1 MLNRLYSLFSN
12 DVGIDLG
19 TANTLV
25 HVHGKGI
32 VISEPS
38 VVAVEA
44 KSRKVLA
51 IGAEAKRML
60 GRTPANIVAIR
71 PLRDGVIADYVV
83 TEAMLRYF
91 IKKGTAGKISF
102 GRPDVLV
109 SVPAGSTSVEKRY
122 VLDAARQAGA
132 GKAYLIEEPMA
143 AAIGAQLPIS
153 GPSGNMIVNIGGGT
167 AEIAVI
173 SLSDIVVAKSHRVG
187 GNRFDEAIALYI
199 RRKYNLMIGDRTAE
213 QVKLEIG
220 SALPLEEEMTM
231 SVKGRDMI
239 AGLPREVMITST
251 EITEAMEVP
260 LRNLTDAIRGV
271 LEQTPPELSAD
282 IIDKGIVLSGG
293 GALLRNIDRLI
304 TNVTGVA
311 THVAPDPL
319 SCVAKGTGIALEHFD
334 VFAKSLTSQA

>member
-1 MLNRLYSLFSN
+1 MKI
-12 DVGIDLG
+12 GIDLG
-19 TANTLV
+19 TANVLV
-25 HVHGKGI
+25 FVQGQGI
-32 VISEPS
+32 TVREPS
-38 VVAVEA
+38 VVAIDAEDRIVAVGTEA
-44 KSRKVLA
+44 KEMV
-51 IGAEAKRML
+51 
-60 GRTPANIVAIR
+60 GRTPGSISAIR

-167 AEIAVI
+167 AEIAVL
-173 SLSDIVVAKSHRVG
+173 SMSDIVVAKSHRVG

-220 SALPLEEEMTM
+220 SALPLEEELVM

-260 LRNLTDAIRGV
+260 LRNLTVAIRGV

-311 THVAPDPL
+311 SHVAPDPL
-319 SCVAKGTGIALEHFD
+319 SCVAKGTGTALEHFD

>member
-1 MLNRLYSLFSN
+1 MKI
-12 DVGIDLG
+12 GIDLG
-19 TANTLV
+19 TANVLV
-25 HVHGKGI
+25 FVQGQGI
-32 VISEPS
+32 TVREPS
-38 VVAVEA
+38 VVAIDADDRIVAVGTEA
-44 KSRKVLA
+44 KEMV
-51 IGAEAKRML
+51 
-60 GRTPANIVAIR
+60 GRTPGSITAIR

-91 IKKGTAGKISF
+91 ITKGTAGKISF

-220 SALPLEEEMTM
+220 SALPLEEELTM

-311 THVAPDPL
+311 AHVAPDPL

>member
-1 MLNRLYSLFSN
+1 MKI
-12 DVGIDLG
+12 GIDLG
-19 TANTLV
+19 TANVLV
-25 HVHGKGI
+25 FVQGQGI
-32 VISEPS
+32 TVREPS
-38 VVAVEA
+38 VVAIDSEDRIVAVGNEA
-44 KSRKVLA
+44 K
-51 IGAEAKRML
+51 EML
-60 GRTPANIVAIR
+60 GRTPGSITAIR

-143 AAIGAQLPIS
+143 AAIGAELPIS

-213 QVKLEIG
+213 QVKIEVG
-220 SALPLEEEMTM
+220 SALPLEEELTM

-239 AGLPREVMITST
+239 AGLPREVIITST

-304 TNVTGVA
+304 TTVTGVA

>member
-1 MLNRLYSLFSN
+1 MKI
-12 DVGIDLG
+12 GIDLG
-19 TANTLV
+19 TANVLV
-25 HVHGKGI
+25 FVQGQGI
-32 VISEPS
+32 TVREPS
-38 VVAVEA
+38 VVAIDADDRIVAVGTEA
-44 KSRKVLA
+44 KEMV
-51 IGAEAKRML
+51 
-60 GRTPANIVAIR
+60 GRTPGSITAIR

-220 SALPLEEEMTM
+220 SALPLEEELTM

-239 AGLPREVMITST
+239 AGLPREVTITST

-311 THVAPDPL
+311 AHVAPDPL

>member
-1 MLNRLYSLFSN
+1 MKI
-12 DVGIDLG
+12 GIDLG
-19 TANTLV
+19 TANVLV
-25 HVHGKGI
+25 FVQGQGI
-32 VISEPS
+32 TVREPS
-38 VVAVEA
+38 VVAIDSDDRIVAVGTEA
-44 KSRKVLA
+44 KEMV
-51 IGAEAKRML
+51 
-60 GRTPANIVAIR
+60 GRTPGSITAIR

-220 SALPLEEEMTM
+220 SALPLEEELTM

-239 AGLPREVMITST
+239 AGLPREVIITST
-251 EITEAMEVP
+251 EITEAMDVP

>member
-1 MLNRLYSLFSN
+1 MKI
-12 DVGIDLG
+12 GIDLG
-19 TANTLV
+19 TANVLV
-25 HVHGKGI
+25 FVQGQGI
-32 VISEPS
+32 TVREPS
-38 VVAVEA
+38 VVAIDADDRIVAVGTEA
-44 KSRKVLA
+44 KEMV
-51 IGAEAKRML
+51 
-60 GRTPANIVAIR
+60 GRTPGSITAIR

-173 SLSDIVVAKSHRVG
+173 SMSDIVVAKSHRVG

-220 SALPLEEEMTM
+220 SALPLEEELSM

-239 AGLPREVMITST
+239 AGLPREVLITST

-311 THVAPDPL
+311 AHVAPDPL

>member
-1 MLNRLYSLFSN
+1 MKI
-12 DVGIDLG
+12 GIDLG
-19 TANTLV
+19 TANVLV
-25 HVHGKGI
+25 FVQGQGI
-32 VISEPS
+32 TVREPS
-38 VVAVEA
+38 VVAIDADDRIVAVGTEA
-44 KSRKVLA
+44 KEMV
-51 IGAEAKRML
+51 
-60 GRTPANIVAIR
+60 GRTPGSITAIR

-91 IKKGTAGKISF
+91 IKKGTAGKIAF

-220 SALPLEEEMTM
+220 SALPLEEELTM

-239 AGLPREVMITST
+239 AGLPREVLITST
-251 EITEAMEVP
+251 EITEAMDVP

-311 THVAPDPL
+311 AHVAPDPL
-319 SCVAKGTGIALEHFD
+319 SCVAKGTGIALEHFG

>member
-1 MLNRLYSLFSN
+1 MKI
-12 DVGIDLG
+12 GIDLG
-19 TANTLV
+19 TANVLV
-25 HVHGKGI
+25 FVQGQGI
-32 VISEPS
+32 TVREPS
-38 VVAVEA
+38 VVAIDAEDRIVAVGSEA
-44 KSRKVLA
+44 K
-51 IGAEAKRML
+51 EML
-60 GRTPANIVAIR
+60 GRTPGSITAIR

-143 AAIGAQLPIS
+143 AAIGAELPIS

-213 QVKLEIG
+213 QVKIEIG
-220 SALPLEEEMTM
+220 SALPLEEELTM

-239 AGLPREVMITST
+239 AGLPREVLVTST

-304 TNVTGVA
+304 TTVTGVA
-311 THVAPDPL
+311 SHVAPDPL

>member
-1 MLNRLYSLFSN
+1 MKI
-12 DVGIDLG
+12 GIDLG
-19 TANTLV
+19 TANVLV
-25 HVHGKGI
+25 FVQGQGI
-32 VISEPS
+32 TVREPS
-38 VVAVEA
+38 VVAIDAEDRIVAVGNEA
-44 KSRKVLA
+44 K
-51 IGAEAKRML
+51 EML
-60 GRTPANIVAIR
+60 GRTPGSITAIR

-132 GKAYLIEEPMA
+132 GKAYLIQEPMA
-143 AAIGAQLPIS
+143 AAIGAELPIS

-173 SLSDIVVAKSHRVG
+173 SLSDIVVAKSYRVG

-213 QVKLEIG
+213 QVKIEIG
-220 SALPLEEEMTM
+220 SALPLEDELTM

-239 AGLPREVMITST
+239 AGLPREVTITST
-251 EITEAMEVP
+251 EITEALEVP

-304 TNVTGVA
+304 TTITGVA

>member
-1 MLNRLYSLFSN
+1 MKI
-12 DVGIDLG
+12 GIDLG
-19 TANTLV
+19 TANVLV
-25 HVHGKGI
+25 FVQGQGI
-32 VISEPS
+32 TVREPS
-38 VVAVEA
+38 VVAIDADDRIVAVGTEA
-44 KSRKVLA
+44 KEMV
-51 IGAEAKRML
+51 
-60 GRTPANIVAIR
+60 GRTPGSITAIR

-187 GNRFDEAIALYI
+187 GTRFDEAIALYI

-220 SALPLEEEMTM
+220 SALPLEEELTM

-282 IIDKGIVLSGG
+282 IIDKGVVLSGG

-311 THVAPDPL
+311 AHVAPDPL

>member
-1 MLNRLYSLFSN
+1 MKI
-12 DVGIDLG
+12 GIDLG
-19 TANTLV
+19 TANVLV
-25 HVHGKGI
+25 FVQGQGI
-32 VISEPS
+32 TVREPS
-38 VVAVEA
+38 VVAIDADDRIVAVGTEA
-44 KSRKVLA
+44 KEMV
-51 IGAEAKRML
+51 
-60 GRTPANIVAIR
+60 GRTPGSITAIR

-132 GKAYLIEEPMA
+132 GKAYLIEEPMS

-173 SLSDIVVAKSHRVG
+173 SMSDIVVAKSHRVG

-220 SALPLEEEMTM
+220 SALPLEEELTM

-304 TNVTGVA
+304 TNITGVA
-311 THVAPDPL
+311 AHVAPDPL

>member
-1 MLNRLYSLFSN
+1 MKI
-12 DVGIDLG
+12 GIDLG
-19 TANTLV
+19 TANVLV
-25 HVHGKGI
+25 FVQGQGI
-32 VISEPS
+32 TVREPS
-38 VVAVEA
+38 VVAIDADDRIVAVGTEA
-44 KSRKVLA
+44 KEMV
-51 IGAEAKRML
+51 
-60 GRTPANIVAIR
+60 GRTPGSITAIR

-220 SALPLEEEMTM
+220 SALPLEEEMSM

>member
-1 MLNRLYSLFSN
+1 MKI
-12 DVGIDLG
+12 GIDLG
-19 TANTLV
+19 TANVLV
-25 HVHGKGI
+25 FVQGQGI
-32 VISEPS
+32 TVREPS
-38 VVAVEA
+38 VVAIDSEDRIVAVGNEA
-44 KSRKVLA
+44 K
-51 IGAEAKRML
+51 EML
-60 GRTPANIVAIR
+60 GRTPGSITAIR

-143 AAIGAQLPIS
+143 AAIGAELPIS

-199 RRKYNLMIGDRTAE
+199 RRKYNLVIGDRTAE
-213 QVKLEIG
+213 QVKLEVG
-220 SALPLEEEMTM
+220 SALPLEEELTM

-239 AGLPREVMITST
+239 AGLPREVIITST

-304 TNVTGVA
+304 TTVTGVA

-319 SCVAKGTGIALEHFD
+319 SCVAKGTGTALEHFD
-334 VFAKSLTSQA
+334 VFPKSLTSQA

>member
-1 MLNRLYSLFSN
+1 MKI
-12 DVGIDLG
+12 GIDLG
-19 TANTLV
+19 TANVLV
-25 HVHGKGI
+25 FVQGQGI
-32 VISEPS
+32 TVREPS
-38 VVAVEA
+38 VVAIDSEDRIVAVGNEA
-44 KSRKVLA
+44 K
-51 IGAEAKRML
+51 EML
-60 GRTPANIVAIR
+60 GRTPGSITAIR

-91 IKKGTAGKISF
+91 IKKGTAGKIAF

-143 AAIGAQLPIS
+143 AAIGANLPIS

-213 QVKLEIG
+213 QVKIEVG
-220 SALPLEEEMTM
+220 SALPLEEELTM

-239 AGLPREVMITST
+239 AGLPREVLITST

-304 TNVTGVA
+304 TTVTGVA
-311 THVAPDPL
+311 SHVAPDPL
-319 SCVAKGTGIALEHFD
+319 SCVAKGTGTALEHFD

>member
-1 MLNRLYSLFSN
+1 MKI
-12 DVGIDLG
+12 GIDLG
-19 TANTLV
+19 TANVLV
-25 HVHGKGI
+25 FVQGQGI
-32 VISEPS
+32 TVREPS
-38 VVAVEA
+38 VVAIDSEDRIVAVGNEA
-44 KSRKVLA
+44 K
-51 IGAEAKRML
+51 EML
-60 GRTPANIVAIR
+60 GRTPGSITAIR

-143 AAIGAQLPIS
+143 AAIGAELPIS

-213 QVKLEIG
+213 QVKVEIG
-220 SALPLEEEMTM
+220 SALPLEEELTM

-239 AGLPREVMITST
+239 AGLPREVTITST

-304 TNVTGVA
+304 TTVTGVA
-311 THVAPDPL
+311 SHVAPDPL
-319 SCVAKGTGIALEHFD
+319 SCVAKGTGVALEHFD

>member
-1 MLNRLYSLFSN
+1 MKI
-12 DVGIDLG
+12 GIDLG
-19 TANTLV
+19 TANVLV
-25 HVHGKGI
+25 FVQGQGI
-32 VISEPS
+32 TVREPS
-38 VVAVEA
+38 VVAIDSEDRIVAVGNDA
-44 KSRKVLA
+44 K
-51 IGAEAKRML
+51 EML
-60 GRTPANIVAIR
+60 GRTPGSITAIR

-143 AAIGAQLPIS
+143 AAIGANLPIS

-213 QVKLEIG
+213 QVKIEVG
-220 SALPLEEEMTM
+220 SALPLEEELTM

-239 AGLPREVMITST
+239 AGLPREVIITST

-304 TNVTGVA
+304 TTVTGVA

>member
-1 MLNRLYSLFSN
+1 MKI
-12 DVGIDLG
+12 GIDLG
-19 TANTLV
+19 TANVLV
-25 HVHGKGI
+25 FVQGQGI
-32 VISEPS
+32 TVREPS
-38 VVAVEA
+38 VVAIDADDRIVAVGTEA
-44 KSRKVLA
+44 KEMV
-51 IGAEAKRML
+51 
-60 GRTPANIVAIR
+60 GRTPGSITAIR

-173 SLSDIVVAKSHRVG
+173 SMSDIVVAKSHRVG

-213 QVKLEIG
+213 QVKVEIG
-220 SALPLEEEMTM
+220 SALPLEEEISM

-239 AGLPREVMITST
+239 AGLPREVLITST

-311 THVAPDPL
+311 AHVAPDPL

>member
-1 MLNRLYSLFSN
+1 MKI
-12 DVGIDLG
+12 GIDLG
-19 TANTLV
+19 TANVLV
-25 HVHGKGI
+25 FVQGQGI
-32 VISEPS
+32 TVREPS
-38 VVAVEA
+38 VVAIDADDRIVAVGTEA
-44 KSRKVLA
+44 KEMV
-51 IGAEAKRML
+51 
-60 GRTPANIVAIR
+60 GRTPGSITAIR

-220 SALPLEEEMTM
+220 SALPLEEELTM

-239 AGLPREVMITST
+239 AGLPREVISPQRRSRRRWKYRYETS
-251 EITEAMEVP
+251 P
-260 LRNLTDAIRGV
+260 
-271 LEQTPPELSAD
+271 TPSAAC
-282 IIDKGIVLSGG
+282 SSRRHQSS
-293 GALLRNIDRLI
+293 AR
-304 TNVTGVA
+304 T
-311 THVAPDPL
+311 
-319 SCVAKGTGIALEHFD
+319 
-334 VFAKSLTSQA
+334 SLTRGSSSPAVGRCYATLTASSPTSLALPPMWHQIR

>member
-1 MLNRLYSLFSN
+1 MKI
-12 DVGIDLG
+12 GIDLG
-19 TANTLV
+19 TANVLV
-25 HVHGKGI
+25 FVQGQGI
-32 VISEPS
+32 TVREPS
-38 VVAVEA
+38 VVAIDADDRIVAVGTEA
-44 KSRKVLA
+44 KEMV
-51 IGAEAKRML
+51 
-60 GRTPANIVAIR
+60 GRTPGSITAIR

-173 SLSDIVVAKSHRVG
+173 SMSDIVVAKSHRVG

-213 QVKLEIG
+213 QVKVEIG
-220 SALPLEEEMTM
+220 SALALEEELTM

-239 AGLPREVMITST
+239 AGLPREVLITST

-311 THVAPDPL
+311 AHVAPDPL

-334 VFAKSLTSQA
+334 VFAKSLTSQV

>member
-1 MLNRLYSLFSN
+1 MKI
-12 DVGIDLG
+12 GIDLG
-19 TANTLV
+19 TANVLV
-25 HVHGKGI
+25 FVQGQGI
-32 VISEPS
+32 TVREPS
-38 VVAVEA
+38 VVAIDADDRIVAVGTEA
-44 KSRKVLA
+44 KEMV
-51 IGAEAKRML
+51 
-60 GRTPANIVAIR
+60 GRTPGSISAIR

-132 GKAYLIEEPMA
+132 GKAFLIDEPMA

-213 QVKLEIG
+213 QVKVDIG
-220 SALPLEEEMTM
+220 SALPLEEEISM

-239 AGLPREVMITST
+239 AGLPREVLITST

-319 SCVAKGTGIALEHFD
+319 SCVAKGTGTALEHFD

>member
-1 MLNRLYSLFSN
+1 MKI
-12 DVGIDLG
+12 GIDLG
-19 TANTLV
+19 TANVLV
-25 HVHGKGI
+25 FVQGQGI
-32 VISEPS
+32 TVREPS
-38 VVAVEA
+38 VVAIDAEDRIVAVGSEA
-44 KSRKVLA
+44 K
-51 IGAEAKRML
+51 EML
-60 GRTPANIVAIR
+60 GRTPGSITAIR

-143 AAIGAQLPIS
+143 AAIGAELPIS

-213 QVKLEIG
+213 QVKIEIG
-220 SALPLEEEMTM
+220 SALPLEGELTM

-239 AGLPREVMITST
+239 AGLPREVLITST

-304 TNVTGVA
+304 TTVTGVA
-311 THVAPDPL
+311 SHVAPDPL

>member
-1 MLNRLYSLFSN
+1 MKI
-12 DVGIDLG
+12 GIDLG
-19 TANTLV
+19 TANVLV
-25 HVHGKGI
+25 FVQGQGI
-32 VISEPS
+32 TVREPS
-38 VVAVEA
+38 VVAIDADDRIVAVGTEA
-44 KSRKVLA
+44 KEMV
-51 IGAEAKRML
+51 
-60 GRTPANIVAIR
+60 GRTPGSITAIR

-132 GKAYLIEEPMA
+132 GKAYLRRYWRDETLVA

-220 SALPLEEEMTM
+220 SGLPLEEELTM

-311 THVAPDPL
+311 AHVAPDPL

>member
-1 MLNRLYSLFSN
+1 MKI
-12 DVGIDLG
+12 GIDLG
-19 TANTLV
+19 TANVLV
-25 HVHGKGI
+25 FVQGQGI
-32 VISEPS
+32 TVREPS
-38 VVAVEA
+38 VVAIDADDRIVAVGTEA
-44 KSRKVLA
+44 KEMV
-51 IGAEAKRML
+51 
-60 GRTPANIVAIR
+60 GRTPGSITAIR

-173 SLSDIVVAKSHRVG
+173 SMSDIVVAKSHRVG

-213 QVKLEIG
+213 QVKVEIG
-220 SALPLEEEMTM
+220 SALPLEEEISM

-239 AGLPREVMITST
+239 AGLPREVLITST

-293 GALLRNIDRLI
+293 GALLRNIDRLV

-311 THVAPDPL
+311 SHVAPDPL

-334 VFAKSLTSQA
+334 VF

>member
-1 MLNRLYSLFSN
+1 MKI
-12 DVGIDLG
+12 GIDLG
-19 TANTLV
+19 TANVLV
-25 HVHGKGI
+25 FVQGQGI
-32 VISEPS
+32 TVREPS
-38 VVAVEA
+38 VVAIDSEDRIVAVGNEA
-44 KSRKVLA
+44 K
-51 IGAEAKRML
+51 EML
-60 GRTPANIVAIR
+60 GRTPGSITAIR

-143 AAIGAQLPIS
+143 AAIGAELPIS

-213 QVKLEIG
+213 QVKIEVG
-220 SALPLEEEMTM
+220 SALPLEEELTM

-239 AGLPREVMITST
+239 AGLPREVIITST

-304 TNVTGVA
+304 TTVTGVA

-319 SCVAKGTGIALEHFD
+319 SCVAKGTGTALEHFD
-334 VFAKSLTSQA
+334 VFALSLTSQA

>member
-1 MLNRLYSLFSN
+1 MKI
-12 DVGIDLG
+12 GIDLG
-19 TANTLV
+19 TANILV
-25 HVHGKGI
+25 FVQGSGI
-32 VISEPS
+32 TVREPS
-38 VVAVEA
+38 VVAINDRDQIVAVGNEA
-44 KSRKVLA
+44 K
-51 IGAEAKRML
+51 EML
-60 GRTPANIVAIR
+60 GRTPGSITAIR

-91 IKKGTAGKISF
+91 IKKGTAGRSSF

-132 GKAYLIEEPMA
+132 GRAFLIEEPMA
-143 AAIGAQLPIS
+143 AAIGAELPIS

-173 SLSDIVVAKSHRVG
+173 SLSEIVVSKSHRVG

-213 QVKLEIG
+213 QVKIEIG
-220 SALPLEEEMTM
+220 SALPLEEELTM

-239 AGLPREVMITST
+239 AGLPREVKITST
-251 EITEAMEVP
+251 EITEALEVP
-260 LRNLTDAIRGV
+260 LRNLTDAIRSV
-271 LEQTPPELSAD
+271 MEQTPPEMSAD
-282 IIDKGIVLSGG
+282 IIDKGIVVSGG

-304 TNVTGVA
+304 TTVTGVA
-311 THVAPDPL
+311 AHIAPDPL

-334 VFAKSLTSQA
+334 QFAKSMTSEA

>member
-1 MLNRLYSLFSN
+1 MKI
-12 DVGIDLG
+12 GIDLG
-19 TANTLV
+19 TANVLV
-25 HVHGKGI
+25 FVQGQGI
-32 VISEPS
+32 TVREPS
-38 VVAVEA
+38 VVAIDADDRIVAVGTEA
-44 KSRKVLA
+44 KEMV
-51 IGAEAKRML
+51 
-60 GRTPANIVAIR
+60 GRTPGSITAIR

-173 SLSDIVVAKSHRVG
+173 SMSDIVVAKSHRVG

-220 SALPLEEEMTM
+220 SALPLEEELSM

-239 AGLPREVMITST
+239 AGLPREVLITST

-293 GALLRNIDRLI
+293 GALLRNIDRLV

-311 THVAPDPL
+311 SHVAPDPL

>member
-1 MLNRLYSLFSN
+1 MKI
-12 DVGIDLG
+12 GIDLG
-19 TANTLV
+19 TANVLV
-25 HVHGKGI
+25 FVQGQGI
-32 VISEPS
+32 TVREPS
-38 VVAVEA
+38 VVAIDAEDRIVAVGNEA
-44 KSRKVLA
+44 K
-51 IGAEAKRML
+51 EML
-60 GRTPANIVAIR
+60 GRTPGSITAIR

-91 IKKGTAGKISF
+91 IKKGTAGKISL

-132 GKAYLIEEPMA
+132 GKAYLIQEPMA
-143 AAIGAQLPIS
+143 AAIGAELPIS

-213 QVKLEIG
+213 QVKIEIG
-220 SALPLEEEMTM
+220 SALPLEEELTM

-251 EITEAMEVP
+251 ETTEAMEVP

-304 TNVTGVA
+304 TTVTGVA

>member
-1 MLNRLYSLFSN
+1 MKI
-12 DVGIDLG
+12 GIDLG
-19 TANTLV
+19 TANVLV
-25 HVHGKGI
+25 FVQGQGI
-32 VISEPS
+32 TVREPS
-38 VVAVEA
+38 VVAIDSEDRIVAVGNEA
-44 KSRKVLA
+44 K
-51 IGAEAKRML
+51 EML
-60 GRTPANIVAIR
+60 GRTPGSITAIR

-143 AAIGAQLPIS
+143 AAIGAELPIS

-213 QVKLEIG
+213 QVKIEVG
-220 SALPLEEEMTM
+220 SALPLEEELTM

-239 AGLPREVMITST
+239 AGLPREVLITST

-304 TNVTGVA
+304 TTVTGVA

>member
-1 MLNRLYSLFSN
+1 MKI
-12 DVGIDLG
+12 GIDLG
-19 TANTLV
+19 TANVLV
-25 HVHGKGI
+25 FVEGSGI
-32 VISEPS
+32 TVREPS
-38 VVAVEA
+38 VVAINEKDQIVAVGQEA
-44 KSRKVLA
+44 KD
-51 IGAEAKRML
+51 ML
-60 GRTPANIVAIR
+60 GRTPGSISAIR

-91 IKKGTAGKISF
+91 IKKGTAGRLSF

-143 AAIGAQLPIS
+143 AAIGAELPIS

-167 AEIAVI
+167 AEIAVL
-173 SLSDIVVAKSHRVG
+173 SLSDIVVSKSARVG
-187 GNRFDEAIALYI
+187 GNRMDEAIALYI

-213 QVKLEIG
+213 QVKFEIG
-220 SALPLEEEMTM
+220 SALPLEDELTM
-231 SVKGRDMI
+231 MVKGRDMI
-239 AGLPREVMITST
+239 AGLPREIKITST
-251 EITEAMEVP
+251 EVTEGLEVP
-260 LRNLTDAIRGV
+260 LRNLLDAIRSV

-293 GALLRNIDRLI
+293 GALLRNMDRLV
-304 TNVTGVA
+304 TAVTGVA
-311 THVAPDPL
+311 CHVAADPL

-334 VFAKSLTSQA
+334 VFAKSITSEA

>member
-1 MLNRLYSLFSN
+1 MKI
-12 DVGIDLG
+12 GIDLG
-19 TANTLV
+19 TANVLV
-25 HVHGKGI
+25 FVQGQGI
-32 VISEPS
+32 TVREPS
-38 VVAVEA
+38 VVAIDSEDRIVAVGNEA
-44 KSRKVLA
+44 K
-51 IGAEAKRML
+51 EML
-60 GRTPANIVAIR
+60 GRTPGSITAIR

-143 AAIGAQLPIS
+143 AAIGAELPIS

-213 QVKLEIG
+213 QVKVEIG
-220 SALPLEEEMTM
+220 SALPLEEELTM

-239 AGLPREVMITST
+239 AGLPREVTITST

-304 TNVTGVA
+304 TTVTGVA
-311 THVAPDPL
+311 SHVAPDPL
-319 SCVAKGTGIALEHFD
+319 SCVAMGTGVALEHFD